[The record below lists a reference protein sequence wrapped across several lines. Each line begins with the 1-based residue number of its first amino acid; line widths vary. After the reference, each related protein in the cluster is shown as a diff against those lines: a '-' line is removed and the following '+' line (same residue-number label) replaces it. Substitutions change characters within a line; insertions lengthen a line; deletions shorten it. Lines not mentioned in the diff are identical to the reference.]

1 MLNVYVTSLKNL
13 IWWWHSL
20 ERNTRNRSGCG
31 GNSDDL
37 ENLFQ
42 SWQAAA
48 HLEGH
53 LVCVV
58 LSRDGQTGNREL
70 NKCSTM
76 GGDTDLT
83 GITWFLLQQNSP
95 KGAPDWKL
103 QHVTP
108 EVFLSNVKSAQPGSE
123 QHECSKSTFNGRQML
138 CMLQF
143 EWVDSMDDHKQQHEL
158 MWK

>member
-1 MLNVYVTSLKNL
+1 MLNVHVTSLKNL

-20 ERNTRNRSGCG
+20 ERNTRNRSGRG

-53 LVCVV
+53 LVRVV
-58 LSRDGQTGNREL
+58 LSRDEKTGDREL
-70 NKCSTM
+70 NKCSAIG

-83 GITWFLLQQNSP
+83 GITWFLQQQNSP

-108 EVFLSNVKSAQPGSE
+108 EVFLSNVKSAQPDSNLQQVYIQWKANVLEAPVWMGGL
-123 QHECSKSTFNGRQML
+123 NGWPQTA
-138 CMLQF
+138 
-143 EWVDSMDDHKQQHEL
+143 
-158 MWK
+158 